1 MKKAIGIYVREGVN
15 LAKYGFVKTERG
27 YWSWRTPQINGGL
40 IVDVGSLRLT
50 PYLGFCTRSIA
61 VIIKMAEDKAIVVEN
76 ETDVNARRYTMRL
89 THEEMRAVERMRGY
103 PAPSDNGKEI
113 TPTDVKTDNV
123 QPSSAPEI
131 TPTDVKK
138 VVVMHKVYTRSN
150 GGIDF
155 SESLKLEET
164 HVDEYPTFEEA
175 RREADKH
182 TYGWNGALV
191 EIYLNNTFYDEYVK
205 GDE

>member
-113 TPTDVKTDNV
+113 TPTDVK
-123 QPSSAPEI
+123 
-131 TPTDVKK
+131 K